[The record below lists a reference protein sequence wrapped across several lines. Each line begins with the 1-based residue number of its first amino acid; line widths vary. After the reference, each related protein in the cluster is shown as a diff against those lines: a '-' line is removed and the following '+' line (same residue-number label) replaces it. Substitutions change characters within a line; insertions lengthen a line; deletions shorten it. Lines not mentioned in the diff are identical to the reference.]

1 MFGFV
6 LLAGC
11 GGGGGSGSGG
21 NGSSSTPI
29 ALYAYGDVSGFG
41 SGNGNL
47 TINPVN
53 TQGFVSA
60 SSQGPQT
67 NVGPGADILISVSGA
82 RYLYVSNPNGGT
94 NNVISYRNVEDL
106 VLFGRSRWNIE
117 NETNNILKTQG
128 DNLEHDVGHGER
140 FLANTL
146 PPPQH
151 PELPVAHRP
160 GVLGS
165 GLPDGPLPDASLASL
180 PTDDPPDPLPPL
192 RVRRPDDGGDPLSGR
207 SALPAYPRH
216 TLARPRRR
224 YLNGRERMETV
235 TGSRPPGA
243 SREGACDPTIRDQAR
258 QGGRSSS
265 VPDHCPG
272 TSSLRLFSSL
282 RIVDPNT
289 LAPHSPGT
297 IPSSGSRFDK
307 VFYRENETLPLFA
320 RYVELLIA
328 CLPA

>member
-1 MFGFV
+1 MKKLAGLLTMFGFV

-11 GGGGGSGSGG
+11 GGGGGSGSGSGG

-29 ALYAYGDVSGFG
+29 ALYAYGDVYGSG

-146 PPPQH
+146 PPP
-151 PELPVAHRP
+151 
-160 GVLGS
+160 S
-165 GLPDGPLPDASLASL
+165 
-180 PTDDPPDPLPPL
+180 
-192 RVRRPDDGGDPLSGR
+192 
-207 SALPAYPRH
+207 
-216 TLARPRRR
+216 
-224 YLNGRERMETV
+224 
-235 TGSRPPGA
+235 
-243 SREGACDPTIRDQAR
+243 
-258 QGGRSSS
+258 
-265 VPDHCPG
+265 
-272 TSSLRLFSSL
+272 TS
-282 RIVDPNT
+282 
-289 LAPHSPGT
+289 
-297 IPSSGSRFDK
+297 
-307 VFYRENETLPLFA
+307 
-320 RYVELLIA
+320 
-328 CLPA
+328 